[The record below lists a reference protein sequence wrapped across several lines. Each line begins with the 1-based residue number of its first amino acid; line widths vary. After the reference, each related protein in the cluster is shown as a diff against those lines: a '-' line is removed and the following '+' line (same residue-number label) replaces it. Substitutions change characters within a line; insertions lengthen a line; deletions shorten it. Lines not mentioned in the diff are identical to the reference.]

1 MDAREILSAQAVAE
15 ALGLTPEAIS
25 EYTRKKTI
33 PCVGED
39 QYLLHEVMSALA
51 GVREDTATYRTQRKP
66 FTYKDY
72 LKLPDE
78 PGWRY
83 EVLNGQLVKEPPPS
97 VLHQRI
103 IGKLH
108 LLLAPYFGQRGELF
122 VSPLDVT
129 FGKLTVVQP
138 DLLYVAKEHKGI
150 VKKTRIDGP
159 PTLAIEVIS
168 PASRRKDSIQKM
180 QIYLRAGVAH
190 YWLVDPDRRTLTC
203 FVLENGSYKAV
214 VLARDSEVA
223 EHPHF
228 PGLKLPLA
236 KLRQHS

>member
-83 EVLNGQLVKEPPPS
+83 EVLNGQLVKEPPAKCAPPADYRETAFAAGA
-97 VLHQRI
+97 VFWATGRI
-103 IGKLH
+103 VRLSAGCH
-108 LLLAPYFGQRGELF
+108 FWQTDCCSARPA
-122 VSPLDVT
+122 
-129 FGKLTVVQP
+129 
-138 DLLYVAKEHKGI
+138 YVAKEHKGI

-236 KLRQHS
+236 KLWQHS